1 MLRKLPRSSLRAWA
15 MGHLKSKQGGNCAV
29 CGLPISLQVMGNK
42 SDYVV
47 DHCHESGE
55 IRGVL
60 HRSCNAALGKIDN
73 AAGRWGAKSMKYK
86 DIVPYLRRVV
96 AYYDS
101 LEANP
106 TGLMYPDHKTPE
118 EEAAASR
125 LKRNKANAAKRARER
140 AQERAQERAVL
151 RKDNVK

>member
-29 CGLPISLQVMGNK
+29 CGLPISLQVMGSK

-73 AAGRWGAKSMKYK
+73 AAGRWGAKSMQYSE
-86 DIVPYLRRVV
+86 IIPYLR
-96 AYYDS
+96 S
-101 LEANP
+101 LVEYLEYHQANP
-106 TGLMYPDHKTPE
+106 SNLLYPDHKTPE
-118 EEAAASR
+118 EKAAAAR

-140 AQERAQERAVL
+140 AIL

>member
-1 MLRKLPRSSLRAWA
+1 MLRKLPRSSLRAWT

-140 AQERAQERAVL
+140 ARERAVL

>member
-1 MLRKLPRSSLRAWA
+1 MQAVKLSRSA
-15 MGHLKSKQGGNCAV
+15 MRSWTIGHLKTKQGGLCAI
-29 CGLPISLQVMGNK
+29 CKKPIDLQVMGNK

-73 AAGRWGAKSMKYK
+73 AAGRWGAKSMKYE

-101 LEANP
+101 LEANS

-118 EEAAASR
+118 EKAAAAR

-140 AQERAQERAVL
+140 ATL
-151 RKDNVK
+151 RKDKNDT

>member
-1 MLRKLPRSSLRAWA
+1 MLRKLPRGSLRAWA
-15 MGHLKSKQGGNCAV
+15 MGHLKSKQGGIC
-29 CGLPISLQVMGNK
+29 PICKKEIDLKIMGNK

-47 DHCHESGE
+47 DHCHESGL

-60 HRSCNAALGKIDN
+60 HRSCNASEGRVAN
-73 AAGRWGAKSMKYK
+73 AAGRWGAKSTKYE

-118 EEAAASR
+118 EKASAAR

-140 AQERAQERAVL
+140 AIL

>member
-73 AAGRWGAKSMKYK
+73 AAGRWGAKSMQYSE
-86 DIVPYLRRVV
+86 IIPYLR
-96 AYYDS
+96 S
-101 LEANP
+101 LVEYLEYHQANP
-106 TGLMYPDHKTPE
+106 SNLLYPDHKTPE
-118 EEAAASR
+118 EKAAAAR

-140 AQERAQERAVL
+140 ATL

>member
-1 MLRKLPRSSLRAWA
+1 MSPVKLSRGSMRSWTI
-15 MGHLKSKQGGNCAV
+15 GKIKQQGGIC
-29 CGLPISLQVMGNK
+29 PICKKEIDLKIMGNK

-47 DHCHESGE
+47 DHCHESGL

-60 HRSCNAALGKIDN
+60 HRSCNASEGRVAN
-73 AAGRWGAKSMKYK
+73 AAGRWGAKSMKYE

-101 LEANP
+101 LEANS
-106 TGLMYPDHKTPE
+106 TGLIYPDHKTPKE
-118 EEAAASR
+118 KAAAVR
-125 LKRNKANAAKRARER
+125 LERNKANAAKRARER
-140 AQERAQERAVL
+140 AIT